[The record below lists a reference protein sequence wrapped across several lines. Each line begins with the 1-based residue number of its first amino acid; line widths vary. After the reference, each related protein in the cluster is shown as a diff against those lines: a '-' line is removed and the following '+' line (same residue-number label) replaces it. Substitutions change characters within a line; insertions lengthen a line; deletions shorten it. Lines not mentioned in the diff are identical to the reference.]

1 MTRPNVHHDFTDKP
15 PVHLDTSRLFDAQP
29 RPSQQSHRDALL
41 AAVREYALFLGFRGT
56 EARACMS
63 VSVKHKVHEYAMT
76 ATQSARDELILN
88 HLWLVRH
95 LVVKLAARVPP
106 GVDVDNLE
114 SAGLLGLVEAA
125 QRFDASRGV
134 DFKAFAALRIRGAII
149 DEARR
154 NSPLP
159 QELLQHVRLVSK
171 AQEQLTPP
179 ITVEALSKETGL
191 TEDQVLDALTA
202 IPLTQVKSFDPAA
215 DELSRITD
223 DVSSVA
229 MERDEERKL
238 LADGIASLPE
248 RERLIVTLYYK
259 EDLRLKE
266 IGEMLGLSESRV
278 SRLLTAAQFQLREF
292 VLNQ

>member
-1 MTRPNVHHDFTDKP
+1 
-15 PVHLDTSRLFDAQP
+15 
-29 RPSQQSHRDALL
+29 
-41 AAVREYALFLGFRGT
+41 
-56 EARACMS
+56 MS
-63 VSVKHKVHEYAMT
+63 VSVRHKVHEYSVT

-95 LVVKLAARVPP
+95 LVGKLAARVPP
-106 GVDVDNLE
+106 GVDIENLE

-134 DFKAFAALRIRGAII
+134 DFKAFAALRVRGAII

-159 QELLQHVRLVSK
+159 QELLQNVKLVSK
-171 AQEQLTPP
+171 AQEKLTPP
-179 ITVEALSKETGL
+179 ITIEALAAVTGL
-191 TEDQVLDALTA
+191 TADQVLDALTA
-202 IPLTQVKSFDPAA
+202 IPLTQMKSLDPNAE
-215 DELSRITD
+215 ELSR
-223 DVSSVA
+223 VSSDA
-229 MERDEERKL
+229 SATEMERDDERRL
-238 LADGIASLPE
+238 LADAISSLPE

-278 SRLLTAAQFQLREF
+278 SRLLTAAQFQLREY
-292 VLNQ
+292 VLDR

>member
-1 MTRPNVHHDFTDKP
+1 
-15 PVHLDTSRLFDAQP
+15 
-29 RPSQQSHRDALL
+29 
-41 AAVREYALFLGFRGT
+41 
-56 EARACMS
+56 MS
-63 VSVKHKVHEYAMT
+63 VSVRHKVHEYSVT

-95 LVVKLAARVPP
+95 LVGKLAARVPP
-106 GVDVDNLE
+106 GVDIENLE

-125 QRFDASRGV
+125 QRFDPARGV

-159 QELLQHVRLVSK
+159 QELLQHVKLVSK
-171 AQEQLTPP
+171 AQEQLAPP
-179 ITVEALSKETGL
+179 ITIEALSSLTGL
-191 TEDQVLDALTA
+191 TADQVLDALTA
-202 IPLTQVKSFDPAA
+202 IPLTQVKSLDPTAE
-215 DELSRITD
+215 ELSRVTSD
-223 DVSSVA
+223 APASE
-229 MERDEERKL
+229 MERDDERRL
-238 LADGIASLPE
+238 LADAITSLPE

-278 SRLLTAAQFQLREF
+278 SRLLTAAQFQLREY
-292 VLNQ
+292 VLDR

>member
-1 MTRPNVHHDFTDKP
+1 
-15 PVHLDTSRLFDAQP
+15 
-29 RPSQQSHRDALL
+29 
-41 AAVREYALFLGFRGT
+41 
-56 EARACMS
+56 MS
-63 VSVKHKVHEYAMT
+63 VSVKNKMREYSVT

-95 LVVKLAARVPP
+95 LVGKLAARVPP

-125 QRFDASRGV
+125 TRFDPSRGV
-134 DFKAFAALRIRGAII
+134 DFKAFAALRVRGAII

-159 QELLQHVRLVSK
+159 QELLRNVKLVSK

-179 ITVEALSKETGL
+179 ITIEALSAASGL
-191 TEDQVLDALTA
+191 TTDQVLDALMA
-202 IPLTQVKSFDPAA
+202 IPLTQVKSLDPAA
-215 DELSRITD
+215 EELSRITAD
-223 DVSSVA
+223 TSSTD
-229 MERDEERKL
+229 MERDEDRQL
-238 LADGIASLPE
+238 LADAITSLPE

-266 IGEMLGLSESRV
+266 IGEILGLSESRV
-278 SRLLTAAQFQLREF
+278 SRLLAAAQFQLREY
-292 VLNQ
+292 VSDH

>member
-1 MTRPNVHHDFTDKP
+1 
-15 PVHLDTSRLFDAQP
+15 
-29 RPSQQSHRDALL
+29 
-41 AAVREYALFLGFRGT
+41 
-56 EARACMS
+56 MS
-63 VSVKHKVHEYAMT
+63 VSVKHKVHEYSVT

-95 LVVKLAARVPP
+95 LVGKLAARLPP

-134 DFKAFAALRIRGAII
+134 DFKAFASLRIRGEII

-159 QELLQHVRLVSK
+159 QELLQAVRLVSK

-179 ITVEALSKETGL
+179 VTIEALAAATGL
-191 TEDQVLDALTA
+191 TADQVLDALTA
-202 IPLTQVKSFDPAA
+202 IPLTQVKSFDPSS
-215 DELSRITD
+215 DEQSRITA
-223 DVSSVA
+223 DVASA
-229 MERDEERKL
+229 DMEQDEERKL
-238 LADGIASLPE
+238 LADAIASLPE

-266 IGEMLGLSESRV
+266 IGEMLGLSESRI
-278 SRLLTAAQFQLREF
+278 SRLLTAAQFQLREY
-292 VLNQ
+292 VLDR

>member
-1 MTRPNVHHDFTDKP
+1 
-15 PVHLDTSRLFDAQP
+15 
-29 RPSQQSHRDALL
+29 
-41 AAVREYALFLGFRGT
+41 
-56 EARACMS
+56 MS
-63 VSVKHKVHEYAMT
+63 VSVRHKVHEYSVT

-95 LVVKLAARVPP
+95 LVGKLAARVPP

-125 QRFDASRGV
+125 QRFDSSRGV
-134 DFKAFAALRIRGAII
+134 DFKAYASLRIRGAII

-159 QELLQHVRLVSK
+159 QELLHQVKLVSK
-171 AQEQLTPP
+171 AQEQLAPP
-179 ITVEALSKETGL
+179 VTIEALSSATGL
-191 TEDQVLDALTA
+191 TMDQVLDALMA

-215 DELSRITD
+215 DELSRLTA
-223 DVSSVA
+223 DVCSA
-229 MERDEERKL
+229 DIERDEERKL
-238 LADGIASLPE
+238 LAEAIASLPE

-278 SRLLTAAQFQLREF
+278 SRLLTAAQFQLREY
-292 VLNQ
+292 VLDR

>member
-1 MTRPNVHHDFTDKP
+1 
-15 PVHLDTSRLFDAQP
+15 
-29 RPSQQSHRDALL
+29 
-41 AAVREYALFLGFRGT
+41 
-56 EARACMS
+56 MS
-63 VSVKHKVHEYAMT
+63 VSVRHKVHEYSVT
-76 ATQSARDELILN
+76 ASQSARDELILN

-95 LVVKLAARVPP
+95 LVGKLAARLPP

-125 QRFDASRGV
+125 QRFDVSRGV
-134 DFKAFAALRIRGAII
+134 DFKAFAALRIRGEII

-179 ITVEALSKETGL
+179 ITIEALSSATSL
-191 TEDQVLDALTA
+191 TMDQVLDALTA
-202 IPLTQVKSFDPAA
+202 IPLTQVTSLDPTS
-215 DELSRITD
+215 DDLSRIMPDASATE
-223 DVSSVA
+223 

-238 LADGIASLPE
+238 LADAIASLPE

-266 IGEMLGLSESRV
+266 IGEMLGLSESRI
-278 SRLLTAAQFQLREF
+278 SRLLTAAQFQLREY
-292 VLNQ
+292 VLER

>member
-1 MTRPNVHHDFTDKP
+1 
-15 PVHLDTSRLFDAQP
+15 
-29 RPSQQSHRDALL
+29 
-41 AAVREYALFLGFRGT
+41 
-56 EARACMS
+56 MS
-63 VSVKHKVHEYAMT
+63 VSVRHKVHEYSVT

-95 LVVKLAARVPP
+95 LVGKLAARVPP
-106 GVDVDNLE
+106 GVDIENLE

-125 QRFDASRGV
+125 QRFDPTRGV

-159 QELLQHVRLVSK
+159 QELLQHVKLVSK
-171 AQEQLTPP
+171 AQEQLAPP
-179 ITVEALSKETGL
+179 ITIEALSSLTGL
-191 TEDQVLDALTA
+191 TADQVLDALTA
-202 IPLTQVKSFDPAA
+202 IPLTQVKSLDPTAE
-215 DELSRITD
+215 ELSRVTSD
-223 DVSSVA
+223 ASASE
-229 MERDEERKL
+229 MERDDERRL
-238 LADGIASLPE
+238 LADAITSLPE

-278 SRLLTAAQFQLREF
+278 SRLLTAAQFQLREY
-292 VLNQ
+292 VLDR

>member
-1 MTRPNVHHDFTDKP
+1 
-15 PVHLDTSRLFDAQP
+15 
-29 RPSQQSHRDALL
+29 
-41 AAVREYALFLGFRGT
+41 
-56 EARACMS
+56 MS
-63 VSVKHKVHEYAMT
+63 VSVKHKVHEYSVT

-95 LVVKLAARVPP
+95 LVGKLAARLPP

-125 QRFDASRGV
+125 QRFDPSRGV
-134 DFKAFAALRIRGAII
+134 EFKAFAALRIRGEII

-159 QELLQHVRLVSK
+159 QELLQAVRLVSK

-179 ITVEALSKETGL
+179 VTIEALAAATGL
-191 TEDQVLDALTA
+191 TADQVLDALTA
-202 IPLTQVKSFDPAA
+202 IPLTQVKSFDPASDEQSHITA
-215 DELSRITD
+215 D
-223 DVSSVA
+223 VA
-229 MERDEERKL
+229 SADMEQDEERKL
-238 LADGIASLPE
+238 LADAIASLPE

-266 IGEMLGLSESRV
+266 IGEMLGLSESRI
-278 SRLLTAAQFQLREF
+278 SRLLTAAQFQLREY
-292 VLNQ
+292 VLDR

>member
-1 MTRPNVHHDFTDKP
+1 
-15 PVHLDTSRLFDAQP
+15 
-29 RPSQQSHRDALL
+29 
-41 AAVREYALFLGFRGT
+41 
-56 EARACMS
+56 MS
-63 VSVKHKVHEYAMT
+63 VSVRHKVHEYSVT

-95 LVVKLAARVPP
+95 LVGKLAARVPP

-125 QRFDASRGV
+125 QRFDSGRGV
-134 DFKAFAALRIRGAII
+134 DFKAYAALRIRGAII

-159 QELLQHVRLVSK
+159 QELLQHVKLVSK
-171 AQEQLTPP
+171 AQEQLAPP
-179 ITVEALSKETGL
+179 VTIEALSSATGL
-191 TEDQVLDALTA
+191 TMDQVLDALTA

-215 DELSRITD
+215 DELTRLTA
-223 DVSSVA
+223 DVCSDE
-229 MERDEERKL
+229 MEREEDCKL
-238 LADGIASLPE
+238 LAEAIASLPE
-248 RERLIVTLYYK
+248 RDRLVVTLYYK

-278 SRLLTAAQFQLREF
+278 SRLLTAAQFQLREY
-292 VLNQ
+292 VLDR